1 MADYGEGGRTCLRN
15 RATCSPYHRAMFLSA
30 LTLGIIPIDCDRTF
44 LTMTP
49 TVSRAAQWEPE
60 RGRLLILAI
69 LFSASARVALSFR
82 LPNLNHPRPARHA
95 KLSASPPTRVEP
107 TISSDMESANQTT
120 LEACWNVQLNE
131 FFKKPVPRPVRE
143 KLSLYRETNDP
154 QKHFSVMDLLAASP
168 GAPGVPRPLWLVIL
182 GSVPTGL
189 VWYGY
194 YKFCVEEELMQ
205 MEIAEGRTPRGF
217 GGFGTLGPFVYGCLL
232 GPLAFLMHLP
242 GGLQWTNMGIAFI
255 YYTQF
260 VLYDRVNQLYRDQ
273 GEEEP
278 LPRK

>member
-1 MADYGEGGRTCLRN
+1 
-15 RATCSPYHRAMFLSA
+15 
-30 LTLGIIPIDCDRTF
+30 
-44 LTMTP
+44 
-49 TVSRAAQWEPE
+49 
-60 RGRLLILAI
+60 
-69 LFSASARVALSFR
+69 
-82 LPNLNHPRPARHA
+82 
-95 KLSASPPTRVEP
+95 
-107 TISSDMESANQTT
+107 MESANQTT